1 MEDGTLKPFEIL
13 SNKIGNFVNQNDM
26 NLLYNSKN
34 AKELRKFITKTEC
47 KCTYECAMTT
57 NTLFNWNMFL
67 KLLKQTTKDMFGY
80 KS

>member
-1 MEDGTLKPFEIL
+1 MER
-13 SNKIGNFVNQNDM
+13 NKKMDCLNNTTM
-26 NLLYNSKN
+26 NEYSVFI
-34 AKELRKFITKTEC
+34 KELRKFITKTEC

-57 NTLFNWNMFL
+57 NTLFNGNMFL